1 MYDYP
6 IAVSLTVAYTG
17 LTGRVGYRLAG
28 TQPQAFST
36 VHVAET
42 TVSGNYEYAD
52 GVRPPGLGPLP
63 DEFAGKIIWGIRDP
77 DTGTVADVAEEIISP
92 RLYEYINRPI
102 SAAIG
107 GGSGDGA
114 IVVGDD
120 YGGGDY
126 RVESAGIPVDDAVI
140 RAFLAD
146 DYDAGRRTA
155 VHVKGET
162 TTDVA
167 GRWINPLLLDP
178 GDYVLLVARQGAFSP
193 AVVRLTVQPE

>member
-63 DEFAGKIIWGIRDP
+63 DEFAG
-77 DTGTVADVAEEIISP
+77 TISC
-92 RLYEYINRPI
+92 
-102 SAAIG
+102 
-107 GGSGDGA
+107 
-114 IVVGDD
+114 
-120 YGGGDY
+120 
-126 RVESAGIPVDDAVI
+126 VI

-162 TTDVA
+162 TTNVA
-167 GRWINPLLLDP
+167 GRWVNPLLLDP